1 MKLYGV
7 PLSVHTRK
15 VQLALRAKGLQHDM
29 HVVIPMLPETFPP
42 NWDQL
47 SPTGLIP
54 VFEDGAFCLPDS
66 GAILQYLDAQYP
78 SVPMIPTEARERGR
92 ALWIEAY
99 LGAFFREVVHPLF
112 HQRIA
117 APMRG
122 GTPDTAV
129 TDRVLSTVAPRYLG
143 YLDSEVRG
151 AWLVGDALSVADLS
165 VGTNLVLFHYL
176 GERVSD
182 QRYPGLAAYFR
193 RLVTSPV
200 FVEQL
205 EAELPFTKQMG
216 FSQDGLGH

>member
-29 HVVIPMLPETFPP
+29 HVVIPILPETFPS

-54 VFEDGAFCLPDS
+54 VLEDDGFCLPDS
-66 GAILQYLDAQYP
+66 GAILQYLDAKYP
-78 SVPMIPTEARERGR
+78 SVPMIPTEAKERGR

-99 LGAFFREVVHPLF
+99 LGAFFREVVHPVF

-122 GTPDTAV
+122 ATSDTSLI
-129 TDRVLSTVAPRYLG
+129 DRVLTTVAPKYLG
-143 YLDSEVRG
+143 YLDSVARG
-151 AWLVGDALSVADLS
+151 PWLVGDALSVADLS

-176 GERVSD
+176 GERVAEG
-182 QRYPGLAAYFR
+182 RYPGLAAYFR
-193 RLVTSPV
+193 RLVTMPI

-205 EAELPFTKQMG
+205 EAELPFAKQMG
-216 FSQDGLGH
+216 FSQDGLC